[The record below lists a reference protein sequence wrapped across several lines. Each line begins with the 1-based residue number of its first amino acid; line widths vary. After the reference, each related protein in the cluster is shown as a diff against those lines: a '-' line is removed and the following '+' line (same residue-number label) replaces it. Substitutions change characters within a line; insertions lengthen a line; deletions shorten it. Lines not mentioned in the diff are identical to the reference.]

1 VSAFELFL
9 FLFIAMF
16 ANTLP
21 AFLLETLK
29 LPLPMRYPIDF
40 HKKLLGH
47 RILGDHKTFIGFLL
61 MVCGAL
67 IAWHVLLAVLTLFDE
82 IPAISNPEVF
92 TVPFLIAVG
101 VFAGDATGSFIK
113 RRCGIMP
120 GDNLPVID
128 NLDWII
134 GTLLILHVLY
144 GLPPPIAVIGL
155 SFFFFALHVAADRI
169 AIHFHLRRIKPSS

>member
-1 VSAFELFL
+1 MSAFELFL
-9 FLFIAMF
+9 SLFIAMF

-67 IAWHVLLAVLTLFDE
+67 IVWHVLLAVLMLFDTV
-82 IPAISNPEVF
+82 PAIFHSEVF
-92 TVPFLIAVG
+92 AAPFLIAIG
-101 VFAGDATGSFIK
+101 VFTGDAVGSFIK

-134 GTLLILHVLY
+134 GALLILNVLY
-144 GLPPPIAVIGL
+144 GLPSLNAVVGL
-155 SFFFFALHVAADRI
+155 SVFFFALHVAADRI
-169 AIHFHLRRIKPSS
+169 AINFHLRRKKPSS